1 MNHRGGTATLIS
13 IADDA
18 KQFTPQELEIGGA
31 LEFVVTDDQGH
42 AFVNVEDK
50 NEVVEFDPR
59 SAKVLNHWRT
69 GTGEGPTGL
78 AIDSKRHRLFVGCG
92 ENNQMVVMDS
102 TNGNILA
109 TLPIGPRCDGC
120 AFDPGTDSAFAA
132 CGDGTVAVV
141 RKNGDGKF
149 EVSQTV
155 QTKPGARTIAVDPV
169 AHVLYLPTAETQ
181 TATGATRPTM
191 KPDSFQIL
199 VVAPQN

>member
-1 MNHRGGTATLIS
+1 MPGSFTFAVKYGVHR
-13 IADDA
+13 
-18 KQFTPQELEIGGA
+18 A
-31 LEFVVTDDQGH
+31 L
-42 AFVNVEDK
+42 
-50 NEVVEFDPR
+50 
-59 SAKVLNHWRT
+59 
-69 GTGEGPTGL
+69 L
-78 AIDSKRHRLFVGCG
+78 AVIVAAMFVGCG

-155 QTKPGARTIAVDPV
+155 QTKPGARTIGVDPV
-169 AHVLYLPTAETQ
+169 VHVLYLPTAET
-181 TATGATRPTM
+181 
-191 KPDSFQIL
+191 
-199 VVAPQN
+199 